1 MGAAKVEDEH
11 WPVWIDNPRVDSSA
25 MSRAYQECARPEHP
39 WYGQLKM
46 EFHAHKHDADTCT
59 TVPRCCLMARCSD
72 LSCFRC
78 EIKQGG
84 YKFRWMHP
92 SWLWNYERRKA
103 DGAWSALETE
113 EETRR
118 LDDAWRQRQPE
129 HQQKMRDKMDEFER
143 QLARAGGCLRTHI
156 MNVLLA
162 GKENDSG

>member
-1 MGAAKVEDEH
+1 
-11 WPVWIDNPRVDSSA
+11 
-25 MSRAYQECARPEHP
+25 
-39 WYGQLKM
+39 
-46 EFHAHKHDADTCT
+46 
-59 TVPRCCLMARCSD
+59 
-72 LSCFRC
+72 
-78 EIKQGG
+78 
-84 YKFRWMHP
+84 MHP

-156 MNVLLA
+156 MNLLLA
-162 GKENDSG
+162 GKENDSR